1 MKRAYINI
9 LGSNIVSQAL
19 IVLST
24 PLLMRAYD
32 GQEFGVLGVSV
43 PLALLLST
51 LFSCKLEHSIH
62 IDANPQVLF
71 QSALTLVLS
80 IMVLLALPVTWA
92 LTPHLG
98 LSNSLLV
105 IAFALFHAV
114 FGCCSIYLNFLQ
126 KFRALAICNIALPV
140 AFLSGALLI
149 DPKVSINNPEVSQ
162 LLIWQTISMGIAT
175 CLGLL
180 YIGSHL
186 RLVRLRHLL
195 QRLQEHKQAIF
206 YLVPSHMLAT
216 LSLNI
221 SVMGAAMLYD
231 EAIAGLIVVAQRMS
245 RAPVTMI
252 GNALNEVL
260 RTTIPAR
267 KELIR
272 TFKRVAMV
280 CFVTATAMIIV
291 IWITPETLYINVV
304 GSEWRG
310 LSDVLRITVIAA
322 GAQLIGTSVLC
333 MLTVFAKRSELMIN
347 LALVMIAL
355 VAIVAAHTLELAA
368 LEYLWGHASITAL
381 VYLFAFIQ
389 CWRVARQYRHKPA
402 HT

>member
-149 DPKVSINNPEVSQ
+149 GPKVSVYNAEVSQ

-221 SVMGAAMLYD
+221 SVMGAAVLYD

-291 IWITPETLYINVV
+291 IWIIPETLYINVV
-304 GSEWRG
+304 GNEWRG

-347 LALVMIAL
+347 LALVIIAL
-355 VAIVAAHTLELAA
+355 VAIIVAHTLELAA